1 MKNLKTL
8 AAVLFA
14 VSASALFL
22 SCAKDETKNQPA
34 TTPYTG
40 NTVTPYPGS
49 SSIAGSVRGS
59 GNCGSGT
66 ASIALMS
73 SSYGYG
79 GQGSTVYPQT
89 QAPIGG
95 NFQLNVQPGSYVLYA
110 QSTTGCFAQQQVNAT
125 ANQVSSVTVTLS
137 ATGTGTNTGG
147 GYNWGYNWGYN
158 PCPWGYYGCYGGYYP
173 GGGGGMVGKPNVY
186 LSGPEGLKFKARLKI
201 EDGNHLLAAVP
212 IHGAEGWSGVIKGGK
227 LVVENAAYDYLF
239 YDARVDTEKL
249 SGRGGCVETAKVV
262 STMAG
267 YLKNA
272 GFGPREV
279 KDFDDYWSKRIP
291 PAGKYCIYVQ
301 DENDIKALM
310 SLEIEPK
317 PDSFRQVWFFLV
329 PQVDQYSMKSKLIGK
344 PSVAFNFS
352 KKVAPV
358 KRAIASSGTPFE
370 VCEWGV
376 GFLVEAP
383 KR

>member
-1 MKNLKTL
+1 MKNPGSLTAALL
-8 AAVLFA
+8 ALCASGLF
-14 VSASALFL
+14 F
-22 SCAKDETKNQPA
+22 SCAKDETKTQPA
-34 TTPYTG
+34 TAPYTV

-49 SSIAGSVRGS
+49 SSIAGSVQGS
-59 GNCGSGT
+59 GNCATGT

-73 SSYGYG
+73 TSYGYG

-110 QSTTGCFAQQQVNAT
+110 QSTSGCFAQQQVNAT

-137 ATGTGTNTGG
+137 ATGANTGG

-173 GGGGGMVGKPNVY
+173 GGGGGIVGKPNVY

-212 IHGAEGWSGVIKGGK
+212 IHGVEGWSGEIKGGK
-227 LVVENAAYDYLF
+227 LVVEKAAYGYLF
-239 YDARVDTEKL
+239 YDARVDAEKL
-249 SGRGGCVETAKVV
+249 SARGSCVETGKVV
-262 STMAG
+262 STMAD

-272 GFGPREV
+272 GFQTGEV
-279 KDFDDYWSKRIP
+279 RDFEDYWARRVP
-291 PAGKYCIYVQ
+291 PAGRYCIYVQ
-301 DENDIKALM
+301 DENDTRALL
-310 SLEIEPK
+310 SLEIDPK

-329 PQVDQYSMKSKLIGK
+329 PQVDRYSMKSKLIGK
-344 PSVAFNFS
+344 PAVAFNFS
-352 KKVAPV
+352 KKVAPA
-358 KRAIASSGTPFE
+358 KRAVAAARATPFE
-370 VCEWGV
+370 VREWGV

>member
-1 MKNLKTL
+1 MKNPRTL
-8 AAVLFA
+8 TAALLA
-14 VSASALFL
+14 VSASALFF
-22 SCAKDETKNQPA
+22 SCAKDETKTQPA
-34 TTPYTG
+34 TSPYTG

-49 SSIAGSVRGS
+49 SSIAGAVQGT
-59 GNCGSGT
+59 GNCATGT

-73 SSYGYG
+73 MSYGYG

-110 QSTTGCFAQQQVNAT
+110 QSTSGCFAQQQVNAT
-125 ANQVSSVTVTLS
+125 ANQVSSVTVVLS
-137 ATGTGTNTGG
+137 ATGTGANTGG
-147 GYNWGYNWGYN
+147 GYGWGYN

-186 LSGPEGLKFKARLKI
+186 LNGHEGLKFKARLKI

-212 IHGAEGWSGVIKGGK
+212 IHGVEGWSGEIKGGK
-227 LVVENAAYDYLF
+227 LVVEKAAYDYLF
-239 YDARVDTEKL
+239 YDVRIDTEKL
-249 SGRGGCVETAKVV
+249 SERGSCMETARVV
-262 STMAG
+262 PTMTG

-272 GFGPREV
+272 GFVANEV
-279 KDFDDYWSKRIP
+279 KDFEDYWSKRIP
-291 PAGKYCIYVQ
+291 PAGRYCIYVQ
-301 DENDIKALM
+301 DETDIKALM
-310 SLEIEPK
+310 SIEIEPK

-352 KKVAPV
+352 KKVAPA
-358 KRAIASSGTPFE
+358 KRTVASAGATPFE
-370 VCEWGV
+370 VREWGV